1 MLFEE
6 YAKFERILQGLE
18 KVIDDIEM
26 WKDNHGDDAHIKAAF
41 DGLWTARDHLIDLAN
56 RYAEN
61 IEE

>member
-1 MLFEE
+1 MLYEE
-6 YAKFERILQGLE
+6 YARFERILESLE
-18 KVIDDIEM
+18 KVIDDVET
-26 WKDNHGDDAHIKAAF
+26 WKDNQGQDAHIEAAF